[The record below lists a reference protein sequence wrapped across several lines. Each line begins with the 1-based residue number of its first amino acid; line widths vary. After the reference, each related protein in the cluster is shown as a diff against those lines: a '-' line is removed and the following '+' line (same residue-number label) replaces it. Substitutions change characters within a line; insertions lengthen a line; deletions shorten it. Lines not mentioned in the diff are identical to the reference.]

1 MIKIGI
7 VLIEGWDND
16 KAKGMGGNENMKQ
29 NMTEFEIQ
37 MYLENNYKLA
47 LQHPD
52 PTIRK
57 MALARLEDIQRNK
70 RDMIK
75 GKQVKLI

>member
-1 MIKIGI
+1 MR
-7 VLIEGWDND
+7 
-16 KAKGMGGNENMKQ
+16 Q

-52 PTIRK
+52 PVIRK
-57 MALARLEDIQRNK
+57 MALARLEDIQSTK
-70 RDMIK
+70 RDMTK
-75 GKQVKLI
+75 GKQTVLI